1 MSFPTDFSCSIGSNS
16 TFLREHNNS
25 SSLLLACKG
34 IKHRM
39 VFAITRFKFLFV
51 AILTS
56 FISPFLNTNFML
68 CFMTVSNW
76 LFQFETNQRLTKVN
90 ITTSQTQGNLRN
102 RDHRKHSRRCKSRRK
117 DILWWYHVNKYRAT
131 RETRRELAPA
141 QKSPQCPS
149 VPYATETTENT
160 CHGYHGQ
167 SNHSASVSH
176 FRKFLGR
183 YLHN

>member
-1 MSFPTDFSCSIGSNS
+1 MEPCLTTTPFIQPTRCYDHNLLIHRISARGISYLYSSWYVWYVATLCVWYCFCCLFTAYHDKEKHSHRFNKQRQSRSTHMSFPTDFSCSIGSNS

-39 VFAITRFKFLFV
+39 VFVITRFKFLFV

-56 FISPFLNTNFML
+56 FISPFTNTNFML

-90 ITTSQTQGNLRN
+90 ITTSQT
-102 RDHRKHSRRCKSRRK
+102 
-117 DILWWYHVNKYRAT
+117 
-131 RETRRELAPA
+131 
-141 QKSPQCPS
+141 
-149 VPYATETTENT
+149 
-160 CHGYHGQ
+160 
-167 SNHSASVSH
+167 
-176 FRKFLGR
+176 
-183 YLHN
+183 